1 MGNCLKGQSAMNPM
15 EQFARSRRY
24 ASGLRLLPAPDGNWA
39 IFASADGELLHL
51 GPLPTPERLREWSAQ
66 ADLAYDSRRQ
76 RERALGASADSRPR
90 INGED
95 LGL

>member
-1 MGNCLKGQSAMNPM
+1 MSPA

-24 ASGLRLLPAPDGNWA
+24 ASGLRLLPTPDGNWA
-39 IFASADGELLHL
+39 IFANADGELLHL
-51 GPLPTPERLREWSAQ
+51 GPLPTPDQLREWSTQ

-76 RERALGASADSRPR
+76 RERAYSANAGMRPR

>member
-1 MGNCLKGQSAMNPM
+1 MSPA

-24 ASGLRLLPAPDGNWA
+24 ASGLRLLSTPDGNWA
-39 IFASADGELLHL
+39 IFDGSDGELLHL
-51 GPLPTPERLREWSAQ
+51 GPMPQEFQLREWCAQ
-66 ADLAYDSRRQ
+66 TDEGYDLRRQ
-76 RERALGASADSRPR
+76 RERAYSTSADSRPR